1 MILHRATVRTAALCH
16 ARIDPGGADP
26 LRPGRRLRV
35 TGYGLRMEQMQESTS
50 QMVSGRAVDEID
62 HARAQEYALLSI
74 LLSRSPDMPMVGR
87 LALLRGDA
95 SPLGIAHTALGEAA
109 SRATAESVSREYFDL
124 FAGLGKGLLLPY
136 ASHYLTGSL
145 YGRPL
150 GRLRETLQQYGIE
163 RVAGNSEPEDHV
175 AILCEIM
182 AGLISGDIAGP
193 AGLDREF
200 FETHLAS
207 WIRRFFV
214 DLEQAKS
221 IDFYAHVGSLGRTFV
236 DIETEAFALSSDI

>member
-1 MILHRATVRTAALCH
+1 
-16 ARIDPGGADP
+16 
-26 LRPGRRLRV
+26 
-35 TGYGLRMEQMQESTS
+35 MEKMQEPTFHISFER
-50 QMVSGRAVDEID
+50 VVDEID

-74 LLSRSPDMPMVGR
+74 LLSRSPDILMIGR

-95 SPLGIAHTALGEAA
+95 SPLGTAHAALGEAA
-109 SRATAESVSREYFDL
+109 SRATEESAGREYFDL

-150 GRLRETLQQYGIE
+150 GRLRETLQQLSIE
-163 RVAGNSEPEDHV
+163 REAGKSEPEDHV

-182 AGLISGDIAGP
+182 AGLIGGDIAGP
-193 AGLDREF
+193 PGADREF
-200 FETHLAS
+200 FEKHLAP

-214 DLEQAKS
+214 DLEKAKS
-221 IDFYAHVGSLGRTFV
+221 VDFYARVGSLGRTFV
-236 DIETEAFALSSDI
+236 DIETEAFALSSDV